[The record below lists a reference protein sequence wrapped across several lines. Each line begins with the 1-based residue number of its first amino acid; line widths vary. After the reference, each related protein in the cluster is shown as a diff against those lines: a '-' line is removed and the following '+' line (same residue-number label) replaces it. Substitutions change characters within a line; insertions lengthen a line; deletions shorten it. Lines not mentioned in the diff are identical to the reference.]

1 MGVSQEGDGTASAA
15 SAASEMG
22 APEVGPARSRRGV
35 APARSR
41 AHQTY
46 RTAGVVAV
54 AVCLAVV
61 PAISLLGH
69 QRLGVIALAALLAT
83 LVVMRFQRPQGTWIS
98 ARSRLFDVVFG
109 ALLALALLVLAPY
122 ADLPRIFG

>member
-1 MGVSQEGDGTASAA
+1 MSQEGDGAAGAGTAV
-15 SAASEMG
+15 EPVNG
-22 APEVGPARSRRGV
+22 ADGPARSPQGV

-46 RTAGVVAV
+46 RSAGVLAV
-54 AVCLAVV
+54 ALCLAVV

-69 QRLGVIALAALLAT
+69 QRLGVIALVVLLLT

>member
-1 MGVSQEGDGTASAA
+1 MSQEGDGTASAA
-15 SAASEMG
+15 SATSEPTG

-109 ALLALALLVLAPY
+109 ALLVLALLVLAPY

>member
-1 MGVSQEGDGTASAA
+1 MSQEGDSAA
-15 SAASEMG
+15 SASTTGGPSAG
-22 APEVGPARSRRGV
+22 PEDERPRRGV

-46 RTAGVVAV
+46 RAAGVVAV
-54 AVCLAVV
+54 AVSLTVV
-61 PAISLLGH
+61 PAISLLGR
-69 QRLGVIALAALLAT
+69 QRLGVIALVALLLT
-83 LVVMRFQRPQGTWIS
+83 LVVMRSQRPQGTWIS

-122 ADLPRIFG
+122 AELPRIFG